1 MLRNP
6 GMTAPYGILPRRQQ
20 SCLLGTLRARDR
32 QGPMLTR
39 ATLAGLLA
47 LSHAAAAPPRG
58 LSPVALEPALQIGQY
73 LPYDDSPC
81 DTWTGLPSSEGE
93 ALAPMECGVLWFL
106 HIPKT
111 GGTTI
116 QHHFHDNAAKQGWEF
131 VNMCVALCPTPWP

>member
-1 MLRNP
+1 
-6 GMTAPYGILPRRQQ
+6 
-20 SCLLGTLRARDR
+20 
-32 QGPMLTR
+32 MLTR

-58 LSPVALEPALQIGQY
+58 LSPVALEPALQIGPY

-131 VNMCVALCPTPWP
+131 VNMCVAPHPTPWP

>member
-1 MLRNP
+1 
-6 GMTAPYGILPRRQQ
+6 
-20 SCLLGTLRARDR
+20 
-32 QGPMLTR
+32 MLTR

-131 VNMCVALCPTPWP
+131 VNMCVALHPTPTPNPHPGPSPSPLSTLDR

>member
-1 MLRNP
+1 M
-6 GMTAPYGILPRRQQ
+6 
-20 SCLLGTLRARDR
+20 RAA
-32 QGPMLTR
+32 PMLTR

-47 LSHAAAAPPRG
+47 LSHAAAAAPRG

-131 VNMCVALCPTPWP
+131 VNMCVALHPTPWP